1 MLCPHRVYDRQGGR
15 GLDLEIAR
23 SDFPLRTIVCF
34 FRAPF
39 LTPWFALTP
48 MGIETNKFL
57 ETFSDGVCCFCLVC
71 QCPIGWMNPPAST
84 CQARIVVLLTGL
96 RRFAREPQVCTKGTP
111 YTELQKI
118 LQSFE
123 TLIGDLDLRRLG
135 RIPSFFVAA
144 ARNIRHPGNRPMTK
158 N

>member
-1 MLCPHRVYDRQGGR
+1 
-15 GLDLEIAR
+15 
-23 SDFPLRTIVCF
+23 
-34 FRAPF
+34 
-39 LTPWFALTP
+39 
-48 MGIETNKFL
+48 
-57 ETFSDGVCCFCLVC
+57 
-71 QCPIGWMNPPAST
+71 MNPPAST

-111 YTELQKI
+111 HTELQKI